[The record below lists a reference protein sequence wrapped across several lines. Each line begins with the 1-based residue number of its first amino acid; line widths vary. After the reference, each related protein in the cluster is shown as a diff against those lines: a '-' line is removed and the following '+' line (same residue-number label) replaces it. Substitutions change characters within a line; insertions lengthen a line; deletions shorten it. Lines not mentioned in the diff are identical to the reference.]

1 MLITRTST
9 ATGIVRTMDLPV
21 TEEQLI
27 MYATTN
33 ALIQDVFPN
42 LTADQREF
50 IVSGMT
56 EDEWEQI
63 FGEYENHHYQRDGGS
78 CEFDDIPF

>member
-1 MLITRTST
+1 MLITRTSQ
-9 ATGIVRTMDLPV
+9 ATGITRTMDLPV
-21 TEEQLI
+21 TEEQI
-27 MYATTN
+27 VMWATTN

-63 FGEYENHHYQRDGGS
+63 FGEYEQQHYQRDGGS
-78 CEFDDIPF
+78 GEYEDIPF